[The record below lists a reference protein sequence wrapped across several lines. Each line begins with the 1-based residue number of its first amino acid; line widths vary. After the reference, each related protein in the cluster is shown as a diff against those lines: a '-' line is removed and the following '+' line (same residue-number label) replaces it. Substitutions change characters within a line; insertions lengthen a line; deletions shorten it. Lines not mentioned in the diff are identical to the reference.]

1 MQKVQNFTEGKILT
15 PLLKFLVPILCALFL
30 QAMYGAV
37 DLLVVGKFASTTD
50 VSAVATGSM
59 LMQSITTVLTSLAM
73 GITILLG
80 KKIGEQKQEEAGKV
94 IGAGVA
100 LFAVIAVICT
110 VVFVG
115 GASFFVGVLHAPK
128 DAFETTV
135 AYVRICSSGILF
147 IIAFNI
153 LGSIFRGL
161 GDSKMPLITVAIAC
175 VANIGLD
182 LLLVEGAKMGAA
194 GAAIA
199 TVAAQAISVICSFI
213 VIRKRQIGISFS
225 VKDIRLD
232 KNYIRQILVYGI
244 PVSVQDLL
252 VNMSFL
258 VIMAIVNSLGL
269 AQSAGVGVAE
279 KVCAFLM
286 LIPSAYM
293 QALSAVVA
301 QNYGAGKEERARK
314 TLYYAIGTSLLA
326 AIVMWY
332 LGYFHGEILARIFSK
347 DKQVIKMAADYLK
360 AYAFDCLLTAELFCF
375 NGFYSGMGKTTFVM
389 IQGMIGAF
397 GIRVP
402 VSWLVSRIPGISL
415 FYIGL
420 ASPVSTFV
428 QISIYG
434 VAFAILVKKSRK
446 KQLQ

>member
-115 GASFFVGVLHAPK
+115 GASFFAGVLHAPK

-182 LLLVEGAKMGAA
+182 LLLVEGVKMGAA

-199 TVAAQAISVICSFI
+199 TVAAQAISVVCSFV

>member
-115 GASFFVGVLHAPK
+115 GASFFAGVLHAPK

-199 TVAAQAISVICSFI
+199 TVAAQAISVVCSFI
-213 VIRKRQIGISFS
+213 VIQKRQIGISFS

-232 KNYIRQILVYGI
+232 KNYIRQILVYGL

-269 AQSAGVGVAE
+269 EQSAGVGVAE

-332 LGYFHGEILARIFSK
+332 LGYLHGEILARIFSK

-402 VSWLVSRIPGISL
+402 VSWIVSRIPGISL

>member
-100 LFAVIAVICT
+100 LFAIIAVICT

-115 GASFFVGVLHAPK
+115 GASFFAGALHAPK

-199 TVAAQAISVICSFI
+199 TVAAQVISVVCSFV

-434 VAFAILVKKSRK
+434 VAFAILLKKSRK

>member
-115 GASFFVGVLHAPK
+115 GASFFAGVLHAPK

-199 TVAAQAISVICSFI
+199 TVAAQAISVICSFM

-269 AQSAGVGVAE
+269 EQSAGVGVAE

>member
-1 MQKVQNFTEGKILT
+1 
-15 PLLKFLVPILCALFL
+15 
-30 QAMYGAV
+30 
-37 DLLVVGKFASTTD
+37 
-50 VSAVATGSM
+50 
-59 LMQSITTVLTSLAM
+59 
-73 GITILLG
+73 
-80 KKIGEQKQEEAGKV
+80 
-94 IGAGVA
+94 
-100 LFAVIAVICT
+100 
-110 VVFVG
+110 
-115 GASFFVGVLHAPK
+115 
-128 DAFETTV
+128 
-135 AYVRICSSGILF
+135 
-147 IIAFNI
+147 
-153 LGSIFRGL
+153 
-161 GDSKMPLITVAIAC
+161 
-175 VANIGLD
+175 
-182 LLLVEGAKMGAA
+182 
-194 GAAIA
+194 
-199 TVAAQAISVICSFI
+199 
-213 VIRKRQIGISFS
+213 
-225 VKDIRLD
+225 
-232 KNYIRQILVYGI
+232 
-244 PVSVQDLL
+244 
-252 VNMSFL
+252 
-258 VIMAIVNSLGL
+258 MAIVNSLGL
-269 AQSAGVGVAE
+269 EQSAGVGVAE

-332 LGYFHGEILARIFSK
+332 LGYLHGEILARIFSK

-402 VSWLVSRIPGISL
+402 VSWIVSRIPGISL

>member
-115 GASFFVGVLHAPK
+115 GASFFAGVLHAPK

-175 VANIGLD
+175 LANIGLD

-199 TVAAQAISVICSFI
+199 TVAAQAISVVCSFI
-213 VIRKRQIGISFS
+213 VIQKRQIGISFS

-232 KNYIRQILVYGI
+232 KNYIRQILVYGL

-269 AQSAGVGVAE
+269 EQSAGVGVAE

-332 LGYFHGEILARIFSK
+332 LGYLHGEILARIFSK

-402 VSWLVSRIPGISL
+402 VSWIVSRIPGISL

>member
-100 LFAVIAVICT
+100 LFAIIAVICT

-115 GASFFVGVLHAPK
+115 GASFFAGVLHAPK
-128 DAFETTV
+128 DAFERTV

>member
-115 GASFFVGVLHAPK
+115 GASFFAGVLHAPK

-199 TVAAQAISVICSFI
+199 TVAAQAISVVCSFI
-213 VIRKRQIGISFS
+213 VIQKRQIGISFS

-232 KNYIRQILVYGI
+232 KNFIRQILVYGL

-269 AQSAGVGVAE
+269 EQSAGVGVAE

-332 LGYFHGEILARIFSK
+332 LGYLHGEILARIFSK

-402 VSWLVSRIPGISL
+402 VSWIVSRIPGISL

>member
-115 GASFFVGVLHAPK
+115 GASFFAGVLHAPK

-135 AYVRICSSGILF
+135 VYVRICSSGILF

-269 AQSAGVGVAE
+269 EQSAGVGVAE